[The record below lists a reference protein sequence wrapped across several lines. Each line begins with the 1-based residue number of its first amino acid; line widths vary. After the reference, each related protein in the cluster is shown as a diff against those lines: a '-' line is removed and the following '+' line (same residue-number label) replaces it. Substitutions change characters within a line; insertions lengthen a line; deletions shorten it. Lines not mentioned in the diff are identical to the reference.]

1 MVSSELYEKSR
12 NVLLITFEGLP
23 KNNSIY
29 IEFGKEETEKVDEWK
44 NTIAKLIAETSGK
57 QNHFTYLPRKN
68 P

>member
-1 MVSSELYEKSR
+1 M
-12 NVLLITFEGLP
+12 FEGLP
-23 KNNSIY
+23 KKNSIY
-29 IEFGKEETEKVDEWK
+29 IEFGQQETDKMDEWK